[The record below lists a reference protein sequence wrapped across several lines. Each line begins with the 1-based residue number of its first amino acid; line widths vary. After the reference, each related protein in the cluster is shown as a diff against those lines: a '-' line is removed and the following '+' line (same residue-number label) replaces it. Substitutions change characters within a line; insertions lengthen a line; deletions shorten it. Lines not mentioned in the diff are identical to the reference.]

1 MQVHNPYNRWKAVI
15 MNMRLPESIQIS
27 PTVSKALAAHKAVVA
42 LESTVLT
49 HGLPYP
55 DNLKLALGAQSI
67 VSSQGA
73 IPATTSLFE
82 GKLLV
87 GMDDNQLEKLV
98 HSPNPIKVSSRNFG
112 IGVAQKR
119 TGGTTVAGTLVICR
133 TVGIQVFATGGI
145 GGVHRSSTFD
155 ISADLDE
162 LAHSPVI
169 VVCAGAKSILNLP
182 ATLEALETRGV
193 PVIGFQTDEFPAFYS
208 HKSGLPVDTS
218 VESAA
223 EVAKIANSHWALGL
237 RSAVLVCVP
246 PPVEFSMDSDEVD
259 TFIDKAIRDAE
270 KQGINRA
277 RLTPFLLEKMNELT
291 HGQSLQ
297 VNLALLQNNVST
309 AAQIALQFTQN
320 ASRITY

>member
-1 MQVHNPYNRWKAVI
+1 
-15 MNMRLPESIQIS
+15 MNMRIPDSIQIS
-27 PTVSKALAAHKAVVA
+27 PTVAKALAAHKAIVT

-55 DNLKLALGAQSI
+55 DNLNLALGEQKNI
-67 VSSQGA
+67 SSQGA
-73 IPATTSLFE
+73 VPATTSLLE

-87 GMDDNQLEKLV
+87 GMDDVQLENLV
-98 HSPNPIKVSSRNFG
+98 KSPNPIKVSSRNLG

-133 TVGIQVFATGGI
+133 TVGMQVFATGGI
-145 GGVHRSSTFD
+145 GGVHRGSTFD

-162 LAHSPVI
+162 LARSPVI
-169 VVCAGAKSILNLP
+169 VVCAGAKSILDLP

-193 PVIGFQTDEFPAFYS
+193 AVIGFQTDEFPAFYS
-208 HKSGLPVDTS
+208 RKSGLPVDACA
-218 VESAA
+218 ENAA
-223 EVAKIANSHWALGL
+223 EVVEIAAAHWALGL

-246 PPVEFSMDSDEVD
+246 PPVEFSMDGSEVES
-259 TFIDKAIRDAE
+259 FIKTALREAE
-270 KQGINRA
+270 LGGISRS
-277 RLTPFLLEKMNELT
+277 RLTPFLLEKLTELT

-309 AAQIALQFTQN
+309 AAQIALQLSQKAN
-320 ASRITY
+320 RITF

>member
-1 MQVHNPYNRWKAVI
+1 
-15 MNMRLPESIQIS
+15 MNMRLPDSILIS
-27 PTVSKALAAHKAVVA
+27 STVSKAIAAHQAVVA

-55 DNLKLALGAQSI
+55 DNLELATGAQEI

-73 IPATTSLFE
+73 VPATTSLLE
-82 GKLLV
+82 GKLMV
-87 GMDDNQLEKLV
+87 GMDDGQLEKLV
-98 HSPNPIKVSSRNFG
+98 HSPNPIKVSARNIG
-112 IGVAQKR
+112 IGVAQTR

-145 GGVHRSSTFD
+145 GGVHRGSTFD
-155 ISADLDE
+155 ISSDLDE
-162 LAHSPVI
+162 LARSPVI
-169 VVCAGAKSILNLP
+169 VVCAGAKSILDLP
-182 ATLEALETRGV
+182 ATLEVLETRGV
-193 PVIGFQTDEFPAFYS
+193 PVLGFQTNEFPAFYS

-223 EVAKIANSHWALGL
+223 EVAEIAVSHWAIGL

-246 PPVEFSMDSDEVD
+246 PPVEFSLDSDEVES
-259 TFIDKAIRDAE
+259 FIKEAIREAE
-270 KQGINRA
+270 NQGVSRA

-297 VNLALLQNNVST
+297 TNLALLRNNVST
-309 AAQIALQFTQN
+309 AAQIAAQLARK

>member
-1 MQVHNPYNRWKAVI
+1 
-15 MNMRLPESIQIS
+15 MNMRVPDSIQIS
-27 PTVSKALAAHKAVVA
+27 PTVAKALAAHKAVVA

-55 DNLKLALGAQSI
+55 DNLKLAHAAQKI

-73 IPATTSLFE
+73 VPATTSLLE

-98 HSPNPIKVSSRNFG
+98 NAPNPIKVSSRNLG

-133 TVGIQVFATGGI
+133 TLGMQIFATGGI
-145 GGVHRSSTFD
+145 GGVHRGSSFD

-162 LAHSPVI
+162 LARSPVI
-169 VVCAGAKSILNLP
+169 VVCAGAKSILDLP

-193 PVIGFQTDEFPAFYS
+193 PVIGYQTDEFPAFYS
-208 HKSGLPVDTS
+208 RKSGLAVDAS
-218 VESAA
+218 AAIAA
-223 EVAKIANSHWALGL
+223 EVVEMAAAHWALGL

-246 PPVEFSMDSDEVD
+246 PPVEFSMDGREMEA
-259 TFIDKAIRDAE
+259 FINKAIGEAE
-270 KQGINRA
+270 LAGISRSH
-277 RLTPFLLEKMNELT
+277 LTPFLLKKMNELT

-297 VNLALLQNNVST
+297 VNLALLNNNVST
-309 AAQIALQFTQN
+309 AAQIALELSQK

>member
-1 MQVHNPYNRWKAVI
+1 
-15 MNMRLPESIQIS
+15 MNIRLPDSIHIS
-27 PTVSKALAAHKAVVA
+27 PTIAKALAAHKAVVA

-49 HGLPYP
+49 HGLPFP
-55 DNLKLALGAQSI
+55 DNLKLALAAQSI

-73 IPATTSLFE
+73 FPATTSLLE
-82 GKLLV
+82 GKLMV
-87 GMDDNQLEKLV
+87 GMEDDQLDKLV
-98 HSPNPIKVSSRNFG
+98 HAPNPNKVSSRNLG
-112 IGVAQKR
+112 IGTAQKR

-145 GGVHRSSTFD
+145 GGVHRASTFD

-162 LAHSPVI
+162 LARSPVI
-169 VVCAGAKSILNLP
+169 VVCAGAKSILDLP

-208 HKSGLPVDTS
+208 RKSGLSVDAS

-223 EVAKIANSHWALGL
+223 EVAEIAASHWALGL

-246 PPVEFSMDSDEVD
+246 PPVEFSIDGEEVES
-259 TFIDKAIRDAE
+259 FIKKAIREAE
-270 KQGINRA
+270 LHGIGRS

-297 VNLALLQNNVST
+297 VNLALLQNNVSI
-309 AAQIALQFTQN
+309 AAQIALQLSQKAN
-320 ASRITY
+320 RITY